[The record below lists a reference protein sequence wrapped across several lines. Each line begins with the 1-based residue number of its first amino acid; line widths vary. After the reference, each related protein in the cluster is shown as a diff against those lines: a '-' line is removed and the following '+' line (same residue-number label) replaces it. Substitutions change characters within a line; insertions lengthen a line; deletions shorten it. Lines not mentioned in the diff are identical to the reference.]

1 MDLIGN
7 IVDSNERILIGQ
19 TIAVTVLTLW
29 VVQESFAPPTQ
40 VQNGSGFIVGNTFEP
55 TLPNLNIP

>member
-1 MDLIGN
+1 MAIPPIQGMDLIGN

-29 VVQESFAPPTQ
+29 VVQELLCAPYS
-40 VQNGSGFIVGNTFEP
+40 GSKWFE
-55 TLPNLNIP
+55 IYYQRYI

>member
-19 TIAVTVLTLW
+19 TIAVTVLTL
-29 VVQESFAPPTQ
+29 
-40 VQNGSGFIVGNTFEP
+40 
-55 TLPNLNIP
+55 